1 MNDIPIKIFGYDT
14 LGKENIDGLRFAW
27 KKESCQ
33 HYIESAAFINRRKN
47 CNEDICGYTTSVSA
61 GCILR
66 TFKSQCSFCRTGNL
80 IPFAGLLSY
89 KDIAKQNVFMVLADI
104 YCKDNSSLA
113 HKQREF
119 AYMGQG
125 EPGYSYSQLRLA
137 IELTN
142 RIMKELGQ
150 SVYRHVF
157 ATAGVPEAIC
167 AYKDDIRSFFTE
179 KVTLHFSLHATEQ
192 RSKIMPINRTYPYQD
207 IIPILNEV
215 YDISG
220 EKPCIGIMLFQ
231 NFIPH
236 NNSFEYTN
244 SYEIIEKIL
253 SELNPKKCRLSF
265 CEYNESADIG
275 SAMIYSIKNANEIM
289 KLAKKLG
296 FEAKLFSSFGKE
308 KQTACGMLG
317 AKEPEKRASNHWEEL
332 DKMADELILKN
343 L

>member
-1 MNDIPIKIFGYDT
+1 
-14 LGKENIDGLRFAW
+14 
-27 KKESCQ
+27 
-33 HYIESAAFINRRKN
+33 
-47 CNEDICGYTTSVSA
+47 
-61 GCILR
+61 
-66 TFKSQCSFCRTGNL
+66 
-80 IPFAGLLSY
+80 
-89 KDIAKQNVFMVLADI
+89 MVLSDI
-104 YCKDNSSLA
+104 YCKDNPSLA

-157 ATAGVPEAIC
+157 ATAGVSEAIY
-167 AYKDDIRSFFTE
+167 AYKDDIRDFFTE
-179 KVTLHFSLHATEQ
+179 KVTLHYSLHATEQ
-192 RSKIMPINRTYPYQD
+192 RSSIMPINQLYPYQD

-220 EKPCIGIMLFQ
+220 EKPCVGIMLFQ
-231 NFIPH
+231 NFKPR
-236 NNSFEYTN
+236 NKGFEYTN
-244 SYEIIEKIL
+244 SYEIVERML
-253 SELNPKKCRLSF
+253 LELNPKKCRLSF
-265 CEYNESADIG
+265 CEYNESDDIG
-275 SAMIYSIKNANEIM
+275 SSMAYSFENADEIM

-296 FEAKLFSSFGKE
+296 FEAKLFSSFGRE

-317 AKEPEKRASNHWEEL
+317 AKEPEKKASNHWEKLDEL
-332 DKMADELILKN
+332 ANKLILKN